1 MEIVIVTYRATNEAS
16 SSKIRA
22 RAVPGQG
29 FDGWNVE
36 CSKAMRES
44 EPVGQHFLLWVT
56 PSKREGG
63 KAFLYGNPRQEWQ
76 PISELEAHRHIL
88 EMTTK

>member
-1 MEIVIVTYRATNEAS
+1 MDIVVVTYRATSEAS

-29 FDGWNVE
+29 FDGLNVE

-44 EPVGQHFLLWVT
+44 APIGQHFLLEVK
-56 PSKREGG
+56 PSRRQNG
-63 KAFLYGNPRQEWQ
+63 KAFLYGNPRQEWR
-76 PISELEAHRHIL
+76 PISELEALRHIR
-88 EMTTK
+88 EMTSK